1 MSNLKKTIKK
11 PQTPIPDSET
21 KKSGKWT
28 EEEDV
33 LLQQVVPLY
42 NERHWRKISQHMKGR
57 SAIQC
62 LHRWTKILKPG
73 LVKGPWSSEEDN
85 RLMVWVQEK
94 GPIKWAQCALLIPGR
109 SGKQC
114 RERWFN
120 NLNPNVKKGDW
131 NPEEDDLIFK
141 LYVNYGSSWSKIA
154 MHFKD
159 RTENSI
165 KNRFY
170 STIRKLYS
178 DQKKLEKGKTVKKHL
193 KKQVD
198 NDDIMG
204 ETAKNEEVSKENNSK
219 ESSKEKE
226 NNSNEII
233 SKENAKEISK
243 ENNTKENN
251 TKENNSKE
259 NKTKENNTKENNTK
273 ENTKENSKNSNKN
286 LINTLYDLLKT
297 SNIEHAPHINKIY
310 ASGIYKKS
318 RRYRRKPK
326 KNIEITEK
334 PQEESMKSITT
345 RVSSNIKDEAYCS
358 ESESE
363 DGNFENFLSSIEN
376 TINKELI
383 LREMDSLKD
392 LSLEELQNKVF
403 DFCNENPINLEVNE
417 ERTRTFEL
425 ENILNQQIEKEIIDG
440 SKNPD
445 KILEKAVHEEIM
457 KCDEQ
462 SFESDKKMFFLVQQL
477 QTLENM
483 LTKTRQELISLEN
496 SLQIPEKNCSLQGE
510 NACLKE
516 EDSFVNNFNFFNENL
531 NLPNISEWNCKR
543 KASLSLDDFFDFP
556 GEGVKKQKRFNFME
570 EELGNDN
577 LLNFKEE

>member
-1 MSNLKKTIKK
+1 MSILKKNIKK
-11 PQTPIPDSET
+11 QQNPLPDSET

-28 EEEDV
+28 EEEDI

-62 LHRWTKILKPG
+62 LHRWTKILRPG
-73 LVKGPWSSEEDN
+73 LVKGPWSTEEDN
-85 RLMVWVQEK
+85 KLMVWVQEK
-94 GPIKWAQCALLIPGR
+94 GPIKWAQCAILIPGR

-193 KKQVD
+193 KKQVE
-198 NDDIMG
+198 NEEMVL
-204 ETAKNEEVSKENNSK
+204 ETVKNEEISKEDKSKEDKSKENNSK
-219 ESSKEKE
+219 ENNSKE
-226 NNSNEII
+226 NNSKENN
-233 SKENAKEISK
+233 SKENNSKEISK
-243 ENNTKENN
+243 ENNSKEN
-251 TKENNSKE
+251 E
-259 NKTKENNTKENNTK
+259 NKTKENNAIENK
-273 ENTKENSKNSNKN
+273 TKENSKNSNKN

-297 SNIEHAPHINKIY
+297 SNIEHAPHINNIY

-326 KNIEITEK
+326 KNTEIPVK
-334 PQEESMKSITT
+334 PLQEESIKSITT

-383 LREMDSLKD
+383 LREMDCLKD

-403 DFCNENPINLEVNE
+403 DFCNENPINLEANE
-417 ERTRTFEL
+417 DRTRTFEL

-440 SKNPD
+440 SKNTD
-445 KILEKAVHEEIM
+445 KILEKAIHDEIIS

-496 SLQIPEKNCSLQGE
+496 SLQIPDKNCSLQGE
-510 NACLKE
+510 NNNLKE
-516 EDSFVNNFNFFNENL
+516 EDSFVNNFNFFNE

-556 GEGVKKQKRFNFME
+556 IEGLKKQKRFNFMD
-570 EELGNDN
+570 EELVND
-577 LLNFKEE
+577 NFKEE